1 MAKRE
6 MKSRNTE
13 ETKIEN
19 VVQSEP
25 VVEEP
30 KKKESS
36 VSLGVVVGCSKLNIR
51 KEPKADAYVALV
63 VDAGAELKVIDVE
76 KAAGDWYKVITA
88 NKVHGFC
95 MKKYVKLV

>member
-6 MKSRNTE
+6 MKYRNTE

-19 VVQSEP
+19 VEQSAP
-25 VVEEP
+25 VVEET
-30 KKKESS
+30 KKEESS
-36 VSLGVVVGCSKLNIR
+36 VSLGVVVGCTKLNIR
-51 KEPKADAYVALV
+51 KEPKIDSHVVLV

-76 KAAGDWYKVITA
+76 KATGDWYKVITA